1 MCAVRESYSYN
12 IDIEP
17 KEKMAA
23 VPVSIRVEWR
33 RDNLGV
39 VNFNRMLVQHLN
51 IEALNFPLGQEKSV
65 LLSVEHSVPQNAFLE
80 RCALPSWVE

>member
-1 MCAVRESYSYN
+1 MCAVRESYSDN

-33 RDNLGV
+33 RENLGV
-39 VNFNRMLVQHLN
+39 VNFNRMLVQHLK

-65 LLSVEHSVPQNAFLE
+65 LLSVEHSAPQNTFLE

>member
-1 MCAVRESYSYN
+1 MCADRESYSNN
-12 IDIEP
+12 IDIEL
-17 KEKMAA
+17 KEKMAT

-33 RDNLGV
+33 RENLGV
-39 VNFNRMLVQHLN
+39 INFNRMLVQHLK

-65 LLSVEHSVPQNAFLE
+65 LLSVEHSAPQNAFPE